1 MATSRIY
8 GWNDSSSSDSSV
20 NSQENEPSRLLRIR
34 VIAGHDLAKKDI
46 FGASDPY
53 VRIDL
58 MRNEAETGNNNREE
72 ENVIDSV
79 YTKTKKKTLNP
90 KWDEEFIF
98 RVKPSHHKLVLQ
110 VFDENRLLSRGGNRR
125 AETGQTS
132 RGEASAKVRYQ

>member
-79 YTKTKKKTLNP
+79 YTKTKKKISAENKITVLV
-90 KWDEEFIF
+90 KESLLIKTKQHFLIF
-98 RVKPSHHKLVLQ
+98 SFKFETISVN
-110 VFDENRLLSRGGNRR
+110 ELLFRGITNIR
-125 AETGQTS
+125 A
-132 RGEASAKVRYQ
+132 K